1 MHKRKVFALKESPM
15 SAPALATPAAATPGR
30 LPPRAAFMLVVTL
43 VISFLAA
50 SSAPSPLYALYRE
63 AWGFS
68 ALVLTVI
75 FSSYAFAL
83 LAALLVF
90 GALSDHLGRRAVI
103 LAALVLEIGAIVLF
117 WRAGSVAWLI
127 AARVL
132 QGIATGMATSVL
144 SATLLDLNPARGALF
159 NGLSPM
165 IGMALGALGAS
176 VLVQFAPQPMHLVYE
191 VLLVA
196 LVLQALL
203 ALRLPETVTRRPGAW
218 ASMVPRAHVPPAAR
232 GLVLRL
238 MPLNTAGWALGGF
251 YLSLGPTLARLV
263 TGRVTPIAGGAL
275 IATLVLTG
283 AVAMYVVRQRPA
295 RRVLRASAAL
305 LGAGLA
311 ITLLGVHAQQAV
323 LFFGGTVV
331 AGMGF
336 GGGFNAAVRTLVPAA
351 TPHERA
357 GLMSSFF
364 VLSYL
369 AFSVPAILA
378 GLAVGA
384 FGLHATTLGY
394 GLVLL
399 ALALLAWVTARER
412 A

>member
-1 MHKRKVFALKESPM
+1 MTAP
-15 SAPALATPAAATPGR
+15 APALSVASPPAVVQAGR
-30 LPPRAAFMLVVTL
+30 LPPRAAFALVATL
-43 VISFLAA
+43 VITFLAA

-90 GALSDHLGRRAVI
+90 GALSDHLGRRSVI

-117 WRAGSVAWLI
+117 WQAGSVGWLI

-132 QGIATGMATSVL
+132 QGMATGMATSVL

-165 IGMALGALGAS
+165 IGMAAGALGAS
-176 VLVQFAPQPMHLVYE
+176 VLVQFAPQPMHRVYE
-191 VLLVA
+191 VLFAA
-196 LVLQALL
+196 LVLQAML
-203 ALRLPETVTRRPGAW
+203 ALRLPETVTPRPGAW

-232 GLVLRL
+232 RVVLRL

-263 TGRVTPIAGGAL
+263 TGRATPLAGGAL

-295 RRVLRASAAL
+295 WRVLRASAAL
-305 LGAGLA
+305 LGVGLA
-311 ITLLGVHAQQAV
+311 ITLVGVHAQQAA

-336 GGGFNAAVRTLVPAA
+336 GGGINATVRSLVPAA
-351 TPHERA
+351 APHERA

-364 VLSYL
+364 VLSYT

-394 GLVLL
+394 GLVLV
-399 ALALLAWVTARER
+399 ALAALAWVTARER

>member
-1 MHKRKVFALKESPM
+1 M
-15 SAPALATPAAATPGR
+15 SVPACRAPAAPAR
-30 LPPRAAFMLVVTL
+30 LPTRAAFALVVTL
-43 VISFLAA
+43 VITFLAA
-50 SSAPSPLYALYRE
+50 SSAPSPLYALYRD

-68 ALVLTVI
+68 ALVLTVV

-83 LAALLVF
+83 LVALLVF

-103 LAALVLEIGAIVLF
+103 LGALVLELGAIGLF
-117 WRAGSVAWLI
+117 WQADSVGWLI

-144 SATLLDLNPARGALF
+144 SATLLDLDPARGALF

-176 VLVQFAPQPMHLVYE
+176 ALVQFAPRPLHLVYE
-191 VLLVA
+191 LLLVA
-196 LVLQALL
+196 LAIQAVL
-203 ALRLPETVTRRPGAW
+203 ALRLPATVAPRPGAW
-218 ASMVPRAHVPPAAR
+218 ASLVPRAHVPPAAR
-232 GLVLRL
+232 ALVLWL

-263 TGRVTPIAGGAL
+263 TGRATPLAGGAL

-283 AVAMYVVRQRPA
+283 AAAIYGVRQRPA
-295 RRVLRASAAL
+295 RRVLRASAVL
-305 LGAGLA
+305 LGAGIA
-311 ITLLGVHAQQAV
+311 ITLLGVYAREAA

-331 AGMGF
+331 AGAGF
-336 GGGFNAAVRTLVPAA
+336 GASFNAAVRSLVPVAS
-351 TPHERA
+351 PHERA

-384 FGLHATTLGY
+384 FGLQATSLGY
-394 GLVLL
+394 GLVLV
-399 ALALLAWVTARER
+399 ALAFLSWLGARER
-412 A
+412 S

>member
-1 MHKRKVFALKESPM
+1 M
-15 SAPALATPAAATPGR
+15 STPALEAPVGATPRR
-30 LPPRAAFMLVVTL
+30 LPPRAAFALVVAL
-43 VISFLAA
+43 VMTFLAA

-90 GALSDHLGRRAVI
+90 GALSDHLGRRTVI
-103 LAALVLEIGAIVLF
+103 LAALVLEVGAIVLF
-117 WRAGSVAWLI
+117 WQADSVGWLI

-132 QGIATGMATSVL
+132 QGVATGMATSVM
-144 SATLLDLNPARGALF
+144 SATLLDLDPARGALF

-165 IGMALGALGAS
+165 IGMAVGALGAS
-176 VLVQFAPQPMHLVYE
+176 ALVQFAPQPMHLVYE
-191 VLLVA
+191 VLLGA
-196 LVLQALL
+196 LLLQAVL
-203 ALRLPETVTRRPGAW
+203 ALGLPETVTPRPGAW
-218 ASMVPRAHVPPAAR
+218 ASMVPRAHVPAAAR
-232 GLVLRL
+232 ALVLRL
-238 MPLNTAGWALGGF
+238 LPLNTAGWALGGF

-263 TGRVTPIAGGAL
+263 TGRATPLAGGLL

-283 AVAMYVVRQRPA
+283 AAAIYVVRQRPA
-295 RRVLRASAAL
+295 RRVLRTSAAL
-305 LGAGLA
+305 LAAGLA
-311 ITLLGVHAQQAV
+311 ITLLGVHLQQAL

-331 AGMGF
+331 AGAGF
-336 GGGFNAAVRTLVPAA
+336 GASFNAAVRSLVPVA

-384 FGLHATTLGY
+384 FGLHHTALGY
-394 GLVLL
+394 GGVLG
-399 ALALLAWVTARER
+399 ALAVLAWVTARER
-412 A
+412 T

>member
-1 MHKRKVFALKESPM
+1 MP
-15 SAPALATPAAATPGR
+15 APALAPSAPAAVRR
-30 LPPRAAFMLVVTL
+30 LPSRAAFALVVAL
-43 VISFLAA
+43 VITFLAA

-68 ALVLTVI
+68 ALVLTVV

-90 GALSDHLGRRAVI
+90 GALSDHLGRRTVI
-103 LAALVLEIGAIVLF
+103 LAALVLEIGAVALF
-117 WRAGSVAWLI
+117 WQAGSVGWLI

-132 QGIATGMATSVL
+132 QGIATGMATSVM
-144 SATLLDLNPARGALF
+144 SAMLLDLNPVRGALF
-159 NGLSPM
+159 NSLSPM
-165 IGMALGALGAS
+165 IGMAVGALGAS
-176 VLVQFAPQPMHLVYE
+176 ALVQFAPEPMHLVYE

-203 ALRLPETVTRRPGAW
+203 ALRLPETVTPRPGAW
-218 ASMVPRAHVPPAAR
+218 ASMVPRAHVPPPAR
-232 GLVLRL
+232 ALVLRL

-263 TGRVTPIAGGAL
+263 TGRATPLAGGVL

-283 AVAMYVVRQRPA
+283 AAAMYVVRQRPA

-305 LGAGLA
+305 LAVGLA
-311 ITLLGVHAQQAV
+311 VTLFGVHAQQA
-323 LFFGGTVV
+323 LPFFGGTVV

-336 GGGFNAAVRTLVPAA
+336 GASFNAAVRSLVPVA

-378 GLAVGA
+378 GLAVGT

-394 GLVLL
+394 GLVLVT
-399 ALALLAWVTARER
+399 LALLAWKTTHER

>member
-1 MHKRKVFALKESPM
+1 M
-15 SAPALATPAAATPGR
+15 SVPACGAPAVPARMA
-30 LPPRAAFMLVVTL
+30 PRAAFALVVAL
-43 VISFLAA
+43 VITFLAA
-50 SSAPSPLYALYRE
+50 SSAPSPLYAMYRE

-68 ALVLTVI
+68 ALLLTVV

-83 LAALLVF
+83 LGALLVF

-103 LAALVLEIGAIVLF
+103 LAGLVLEIGAIVLF
-117 WRAGSVAWLI
+117 WRADSVGWLI

-159 NGLSPM
+159 NSLSPM
-165 IGMALGALGAS
+165 IGMAVGALGAS
-176 VLVQFAPQPMHLVYE
+176 ALVQFAPQPMHLVYE

-196 LVLQALL
+196 LVLQAIL
-203 ALRLPETVTRRPGAW
+203 ALRLPETVTPRPGAW

-232 GLVLRL
+232 ALVLRL

-263 TGRVTPIAGGAL
+263 TGRATPLAGGLL
-275 IATLVLTG
+275 IATLVLMG
-283 AVAMYVVRQRPA
+283 AAAMYVVRQRPA

-305 LGAGLA
+305 LAVGLA

-336 GGGFNAAVRTLVPAA
+336 GASFNAAVRSLVPAA
-351 TPHERA
+351 TPHQRA

-378 GLAVGA
+378 GLAVGG
-384 FGLHATTLGY
+384 FGLQATTLGY
-394 GLVLL
+394 GLVLV
-399 ALALLAWVTARER
+399 ALALLAWVGARER

>member
-1 MHKRKVFALKESPM
+1 M
-15 SAPALATPAAATPGR
+15 SVPACGAPAVPARMA
-30 LPPRAAFMLVVTL
+30 PRAAFALVVAL
-43 VISFLAA
+43 VITFLAA
-50 SSAPSPLYALYRE
+50 SSAPSPLYAMYRE

-68 ALVLTVI
+68 ALLLTVV

-83 LAALLVF
+83 LGALLVF

-103 LAALVLEIGAIVLF
+103 LAGLVLEIGAIVLF
-117 WRAGSVAWLI
+117 WRADSVGWLI

-159 NGLSPM
+159 NSLSPM
-165 IGMALGALGAS
+165 IGMAVGALGAS
-176 VLVQFAPQPMHLVYE
+176 ALVQFAPQPMHLVYE

-196 LVLQALL
+196 LVLQAIL
-203 ALRLPETVTRRPGAW
+203 ALRLPETVTPRPGAW

-232 GLVLRL
+232 ALVLRL

-263 TGRVTPIAGGAL
+263 TGRATPLAGGLL
-275 IATLVLTG
+275 IATLVLMG
-283 AVAMYVVRQRPA
+283 AAAMYVVRQRPA

-305 LGAGLA
+305 LAVGLA

-336 GGGFNAAVRTLVPAA
+336 GASFNAAVRSLVPAA
-351 TPHERA
+351 TPHQRA

-384 FGLHATTLGY
+384 FGLQATTLGY
-394 GLVLL
+394 GLVLV
-399 ALALLAWVTARER
+399 ALALLAWVGARER